1 MSTKP
6 KIENKTSLIFKRI
19 FNFEAI
25 NTFKQDLHK
34 TSWEN
39 IEAFTDPN
47 EAYKAFLERILL
59 LYDKYFP
66 IKKIKIKAK
75 YLQSPW
81 ITNGIKNSSK
91 KKQRLH
97 QKFLK
102 KITEK
107 NKSGIKTIN

>member
-1 MSTKP
+1 MSTKN

-34 TSWEN
+34 TNWKN

-47 EAYKAFLERILL
+47 EAYKAFLERIRL
-59 LYDKYFP
+59 LYGKYFA
-66 IKKIKIKAK
+66 IKKIQIKAK
-75 YLQSPW
+75 HLESPW
-81 ITNGIKNSSK
+81 ITNGIKKSSK
-91 KKQRLH
+91 KKQRLY